1 MSIKDL
7 KTIKSFDID
16 KYDGKKVEIES
27 VELSPIETKNFG
39 DGEKEVQQIIIKTK
53 NISDVG
59 EKEVKVIE
67 YISLKKDIETGEFG
81 IPDSKKSNAQKM
93 LQYFRVNT
101 FDELIGQEVR
111 IVKKLTEKGTFLGF
125 HYGV

>member
-53 NISDVG
+53 NIADVG